1 MNLPNNIPQH
11 TQRANSYHSPD
22 CVDPQN
28 YPKCKAYVESVKVD
42 LSTFSR
48 LLADFNKQFGGGHE

>member
-1 MNLPNNIPQH
+1 MNLQNNISH
-11 TQRANSYHSPD
+11 HAERANDYHSPD

-28 YPKCKAYVESVKVD
+28 CPKCKAYVESVKVD